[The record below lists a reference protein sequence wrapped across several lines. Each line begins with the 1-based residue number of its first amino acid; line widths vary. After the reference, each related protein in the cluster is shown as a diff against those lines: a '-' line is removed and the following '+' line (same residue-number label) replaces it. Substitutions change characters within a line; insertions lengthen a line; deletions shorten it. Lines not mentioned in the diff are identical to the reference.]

1 MNYQEAL
8 AYLYSLSD
16 FERSGAYTRSPEENL
31 PREARLLE
39 LLGKPQQG
47 YTCTLIAGTK
57 GKGSTAAL
65 IERVLRQAGVR
76 TGLYT
81 QPDLHTF
88 RERMRVNGNLISE
101 REAAEL
107 LTEIRAVV
115 EAIQGRQ
122 EFGPYITYEV
132 ATALALLYFRRQQ
145 VQHAVLE
152 VGLGG
157 RLDATNVTQ
166 PLVSVITSISYDHMQ
181 ILGNTLREIATEKA
195 GIVKPNGVVVTSAQ
209 PVEALLAIAA
219 ACQKQHARLVR
230 VGPDGDEQT
239 GISVKGT
246 EHQEGVAARFIARGG
261 VGGHQPSHALPPG
274 AMNCAPTPLN
284 VTPMGQD
291 EQTGRGQAPPVHLGY
306 VEGAQLPPV
315 SYRYRQEEHT
325 EDYQRF
331 TVWTPARTYSG
342 LEIPLRGRHQLEN
355 AAAAL
360 ATLDMLRE
368 RGIEWDEAALRQ
380 GFRLVRWPARI
391 EVVGHHPT
399 IVVDG
404 AHNADSMQKLVA
416 ALRDTF
422 TMQRLIVVLSPN
434 RDKDLAGIARALAG
448 VDVVVLTRMANPR
461 AATIAELQAT
471 FGEYAPSV
479 TIESASD
486 STRAMGLALELAG
499 SEDLICAT
507 GSLYLAAEVL
517 RWSAA
522 RGDREA
528 AATIEG
534 VDH

>member
-39 LLGKPQQG
+39 LLGNPQQD

-57 GKGSTAAL
+57 GKGSTSAL
-65 IERVLRQAGVR
+65 IERALRQAGVR

-115 EAIQGRQ
+115 EAIQGRH

-157 RLDATNVTQ
+157 RLDATNVTH

-181 ILGNTLREIATEKA
+181 ILGNTLTEIATEKA

-209 PVEALLAIAA
+209 SVEALLTIAA
-219 ACQKQHARLVR
+219 TCQKRHARLVR
-230 VGPDGDEQT
+230 VGPDGDDT
-239 GISVKGT
+239 
-246 EHQEGVAARFIARGG
+246 AR
-261 VGGHQPSHALPPG
+261 
-274 AMNCAPTPLN
+274 
-284 VTPMGQD
+284 
-291 EQTGRGQAPPVHLGY
+291 EE
-306 VEGAQLPPV
+306 VEAGQLPPI
-315 SYRYRQEEHT
+315 SYRYRQEEHA
-325 EDYQRF
+325 EEYQRF
-331 TVWTPARTYSG
+331 TVRTPARTYSG

-360 ATLDMLRE
+360 AALEMLRE
-368 RGIEWDEAALRQ
+368 RGIEWDEAALRE
-380 GFRLVRWPARI
+380 GFRLVRWPARM
-391 EVVGHHPT
+391 EVVGYKPT

-404 AHNADSMQKLVA
+404 AHNADSMQKLVE

-448 VDVVVLTRMANPR
+448 VDVVILTRMANPR
-461 AATIAELQAT
+461 AATIEELQAT
-471 FGEYAPSV
+471 FGKYAPNV
-479 TIESASD
+479 AIKSASD
-486 STRAMGLALELAG
+486 STIAMELALDIAE
-499 SEDLICAT
+499 SNDLICAT

-528 AATIEG
+528 ATTIEG